1 MEFLILPF
9 EKKKVETGSRLSTWK
24 DPTFDKALEEPIA
37 IVYKIQNFEKFLF
50 LSFTINS
57 IIKEIK
63 KGKDTIESVKYFV

>member
-1 MEFLILPF
+1 ILYF
-9 EKKKVETGSRLSTWK
+9 NFHQAATRCFISRLLSTWK

-63 KGKDTIESVKYFV
+63 KGKDTIKKKL